1 MSFTPPYKYITAS
14 ELAEKVKQADP
25 QQVQVIDVRDD
36 DFVGGNIVGA
46 KNSPSNA
53 FYDNVKGLV
62 EENKDS
68 EFEVWRGIVVC
79 GCAVV
84 GWLTKLSIEQRR
96 RWYSVCSSSFE
107 WARYEPVLNIYS
119 ARYLQTALSLKFED
133 PSQPEYTLNCRK
145 SFILIASRKS

>member
-1 MSFTPPYKYITAS
+1 MSQRPKLKKAPNTDILRSTPKLSLRRPFASLVRRSKRSTIMSFTPPYKYITAS

-53 FYDNVKGLV
+53 FYDNVKELV

-68 EFEVWRGIVVC
+68 
-79 GCAVV
+79 
-84 GWLTKLSIEQRR
+84 
-96 RWYSVCSSSFE
+96 
-107 WARYEPVLNIYS
+107 
-119 ARYLQTALSLKFED
+119 KF
-133 PSQPEYTLNCRK
+133 K
-145 SFILIASRKS
+145 V

>member
-53 FYDNVKGLV
+53 FYDNVKELV

-68 EFEVWRGIVVC
+68 EFKV
-79 GCAVV
+79 
-84 GWLTKLSIEQRR
+84 
-96 RWYSVCSSSFE
+96 
-107 WARYEPVLNIYS
+107 
-119 ARYLQTALSLKFED
+119 
-133 PSQPEYTLNCRK
+133 
-145 SFILIASRKS
+145 

>member
-53 FYDNVKGLV
+53 FYDNVKELV

-68 EFEVWRGIVVC
+68 EFEVSGRGKGCGLREVYEVVNR
-79 GCAVV
+79 
-84 GWLTKLSIEQRR
+84 IEKTMVFRM
-96 RWYSVCSSSFE
+96 
-107 WARYEPVLNIYS
+107 
-119 ARYLQTALSLKFED
+119 
-133 PSQPEYTLNCRK
+133 
-145 SFILIASRKS
+145 FILGRIGEI